1 MPGRAE
7 WVTPCR
13 VKLSPRALRNAIVGC
28 GLALLVEPLAQTA
41 AGPGPQGYRSLLAP
55 LSEELDDRG
64 GTEAHVGA
72 P

>member
-1 MPGRAE
+1 MGDALSRQAAAARVAE
-7 WVTPCR
+7 R
-13 VKLSPRALRNAIVGC
+13 IVWC
-28 GLALLVEPLAQTA
+28 GLTLLVEPLAQTA
-41 AGPGPQGYRSLLAP
+41 AGPGPQGYGSLLAP